1 MVLFVV
7 DTLATFLGVPLDQVS
22 SSYFILFFKVAFFV
36 SQVLAFLFGFL
47 LKTYLPPQK
56 QTTTWRHLAEV
67 VIGIVVI
74 YLCYEERVVL
84 LFLQAIPTYLM
95 MVLLPSHI
103 SQYAV
108 LLFTMTFLS
117 WIHIQRLGS
126 TDARQQSVDITAPL
140 MIQTQ
145 KLSSLAF
152 NLYDGDTLSVGKE
165 ASRASHKLHS
175 IKNPPMLLPF
185 FGYLLS
191 FQNSMVGPFLFYT
204 EYLCFIEG
212 REEDLFSDPLERELV
227 AKNKERIRD
236 AKAALRT
243 QAIAFLF
250 HFLLT
255 LYALGRYDPEFLIS
269 EEFQRLG
276 IFRKYFWLTLY
287 GFYLRQKFYCAWS
300 ISALAM
306 LISGFGF
313 SGFSSNGTLEP
324 EYRNAFNVRFFNIE
338 ATTLINARAPTSV
351 AAVRFWAYCFRELG
365 TNTKVMLDNW
375 NIGTTRWLRECVYDR
390 VPKRFA
396 VVAVF
401 FVSAFWHGFYPV
413 YYICFLSAAL
423 LTMTGR
429 CALVRNTLRLCR
441 ARLRPCFIESYWYH
455 RLYDIVTNLAA
466 LFSLNYLGMGFFL
479 LDTSLALKLWGC
491 GSWHFLSPPEDA
503 CQAIRLFQLKL
514 LRVPRL
520 HSSHHGGTYFYS
532 DESPFTSNLPR
543 LLDLNFYYLGHIVP
557 LLMLFLL
564 PYALPSST
572 SEPRK
577 GVVDVTYE
585 VTLDPASGAATVT
598 SGPSREKSA

>member
-1 MVLFVV
+1 MYKHIRQVLRANIPVDTFQGHGTVGLDSHLETSMVLFVI
-7 DTLATFLGVPLDQVS
+7 DAIGTFLGVPLDQ
-22 SSYFILFFKVAFFV
+22 VAFFV
-36 SQVLAFLFGFL
+36 SQVLAFVFGFL
-47 LKTYLPPQK
+47 IKTYLPPQK

-67 VIGIVVI
+67 VIGIVVM

-84 LFLQAIPTYLM
+84 LFLQAIPSYLM
-95 MVLLPSHI
+95 MMVLPPHI

-152 NLYDGDTLSVGKE
+152 NLYDGDTLAVGKE
-165 ASRASHKLHS
+165 VPRASHKLHS

-212 REEDLFSDPLERELV
+212 REEDLFSDPLERDLV
-227 AKNKERIRD
+227 TKNKERIRD

-250 HFLLT
+250 HVLLT

-324 EYRNAFNVRFFNIE
+324 EYRNA
-338 ATTLINARAPTSV
+338 IN
-351 AAVRFWAYCFRELG
+351 LG
-365 TNTKVMLDNW
+365 ANTKVMLDNW
-375 NIGTTRWLRECVYDR
+375 NIGTTRWLRECIYDR

-429 CALVRNTLRLCR
+429 LCR

-466 LFSLNYLGMGFFL
+466 LFSLNYLGIGFFL
-479 LDTSLALKLWGC
+479 LDTSLALKLWG
-491 GSWHFLSPPEDA
+491 
-503 CQAIRLFQLKL
+503 
-514 LRVPRL
+514 
-520 HSSHHGGTYFYS
+520 
-532 DESPFTSNLPR
+532 
-543 LLDLNFYYLGHIVP
+543 NFYYLGHVVP

-598 SGPSREKSA
+598 SGPSQEKSA

>member
-1 MVLFVV
+1 MVLFLVE
-7 DTLATFLGVPLDQVS
+7 TLSTLIGVPLD
-22 SSYFILFFKVAFFV
+22 
-36 SQVLAFLFGFL
+36 QVLAFLFGFL

-56 QTTTWRHLAEV
+56 HTITQRHLTEV
-67 VIGIVVI
+67 VIGVTVM
-74 YLCYEERVVL
+74 YLCYEEYVSCLNYSIIRRVML
-84 LFLQAIPTYLM
+84 LFLQAMPTYLLM
-95 MVLLPSHI
+95 IVLPPHI
-103 SQYAV
+103 AQYAV

-117 WIHIQRLGS
+117 WIHIQRLDF
-126 TDARQQSVDITAPL
+126 TEARQQSVDITAPL

-152 NLYDGDTLSVGKE
+152 NLYDGDILTEGRSV
-165 ASRASHKLHS
+165 SRESHRLRA
-175 IKNPPMLLPF
+175 IKNLPMLLPF
-185 FGYLLS
+185 FGYLLC

-212 REEDLFSDPLERELV
+212 REEDLFSDPLDRELV
-227 AKNKERIRD
+227 TKNKKQIRD
-236 AKAALRT
+236 AKAALRR

-250 HFLLT
+250 HVLLT
-255 LYALGRYDPEFLIS
+255 LYALSRYGPEYLIS

-324 EYRNAFNVRFFNIE
+324 EYRNA
-338 ATTLINARAPTSV
+338 INAR
-351 AAVRFWAYCFRELG
+351 FFDLG

-375 NIGTTRWLRECVYDR
+375 NIGTTRWLRECVYER
-390 VPKRFA
+390 APRRFA

-413 YYICFLSAAL
+413 YYFCFLSAAL
-423 LTMTGR
+423 LTMTG
-429 CALVRNTLRLCR
+429 RLCR

-455 RLYDIVTNLAA
+455 LLYDIVTNLAA

-479 LDTSLALKLWGC
+479 LDTSLAFKLWG
-491 GSWHFLSPPEDA
+491 
-503 CQAIRLFQLKL
+503 
-514 LRVPRL
+514 
-520 HSSHHGGTYFYS
+520 
-532 DESPFTSNLPR
+532 
-543 LLDLNFYYLGHIVP
+543 NFYYLGHIVP

-564 PYALPSST
+564 PYALPSTT

-585 VTLDPASGAATVT
+585 LKLDPASGAATQHHSFYLPHHFIILMIFALALHT
-598 SGPSREKSA
+598 SCLYFGLLAVSSLTLVDVGEGVEVHFMFTI